1 MPTKQSYTFDAYLL
15 YLIQD
20 VTKKPTAEILNFFNE
35 LGKAVS
41 EIGTEKRTGQGIRK
55 EITDFYPGSSIPF
68 HMLVKGHKRNQNW
81 NNQTRSYEGISEF
94 MMCYVEIGFPDK
106 ALHIKAQDLDEIAV
120 AIMEKALMDGEE
132 VEMAPF
138 VKPEFRSPKMYKDL
152 MGSFAG
158 RPVEEKPKRRKK
170 TSE

>member
-1 MPTKQSYTFDAYLL
+1 MATKQSYTFDAFLL

-20 VTKKPTAEILNFFNE
+20 VTKRPTAEILNFFNE

-41 EIGTEKRTGQGIRK
+41 EIGTEKRTGSGIRK
-55 EITDFYPGSSIPF
+55 DITDYFPGTSIPF

-81 NNQTRSYEGISEF
+81 NNQTKMYEGISEF

-106 ALHIKAQDLDEIAV
+106 AMHIKAQDLDEIAV

-132 VEMAPF
+132 VNMPLF
-138 VKPEFRSPKMYKDL
+138 VKPEFKSPKMYKSL
-152 MGSFAG
+152 MDSFAG
-158 RPVEEKPKRRKK
+158 RPESETTRKK
-170 TSE
+170 RVSK